1 MIALRGLKVSFGNRA
16 VLAGVDLDIPDG
28 LTTVIL
34 GRSGIGK
41 SVLLKTILGLVSLDA
56 GTIVINGKDLTPLG
70 PRARTEARSTIGMLL
85 QNGGLFD
92 SMNIYENIAF
102 PLKQHRI
109 ASGADL
115 DRRVRDQA
123 SLVELTDALELFP
136 SDLSGGMRRRA
147 ALARCLVQNP
157 EYMFYD
163 EPTAGLDPATSA
175 LVEQLIKRVA
185 VEKSL
190 TTVVVTHD
198 LDLVRYLGDRIA
210 LLDSGTIAACQDRAE
225 ALSPGSLIW
234 ESFITARE
242 KIHRGQP
249 L

>member
-1 MIALRGLKVSFGNRA
+1 MIELRGLRVAFGDRV
-16 VLAGVDLDIPDG
+16 VLEQVDLDVSDG
-28 LTTVIL
+28 ITTVIL

-41 SVLLKTILGLVSLDA
+41 SVLLKAVLGLVPLEA
-56 GTIVINGKDLTPLG
+56 GTITIDGQELG
-70 PRARTEARSTIGMLL
+70 SLGSRGRATARAKIGMLL

-92 SMNIYENIAF
+92 SMSVYENIAF
-102 PLKQHRI
+102 PLRHHRM

-115 DRRVRDQA
+115 DRKVREQA
-123 SLVELTDALELFP
+123 ALVDLTDALRLNP

-147 ALARCLVQNP
+147 ALARCLVQEP
-157 EYMFYD
+157 AYMFYD

-175 LVEQLIKRVA
+175 LVEELIRRVA
-185 VEKSL
+185 DDRKL

-198 LDLVRYLGDRIA
+198 LDLVRFLGDRIA
-210 LLDSGTIAACQDRAE
+210 LLEAGIIAACEDRAQ
-225 ALSPGSLIW
+225 ALSSGSLIW

-242 KIHRGQP
+242 KIHSGQP